1 MTEVLFISMA
11 AARLG
16 LHPQTLRKYERLGL
30 VRPLR
35 TTGSMRVYS
44 EDELTRLRAIKY
56 LVDQK
61 GINLAGVQQ
70 LLALA
75 EVAQRLRELTET
87 GGPIGRPDG
96 RRRLVREVDRL
107 CNLLGC

>member
-1 MTEVLFISMA
+1 MA

-107 CNLLGC
+107 CNLLGF